1 MANRVQ
7 DEESKEFIMDI
18 LVNNLKVISNGSIVI
33 NVKQSI
39 SFKIGTMTFVFDFPD
54 DGREEKDVKQERTE
68 NTMITHLINFNNP
81 LGSGLKEPT
90 MMATLATGEKLLL
103 NFSVDALSEVKVF
116 HYTWFIEPIQDE
128 SHE

>member
-1 MANRVQ
+1 MLSFPR
-7 DEESKEFIMDI
+7 SKNEVTMDI
-18 LVNNLKVISNGSIVI
+18 FVNNLKVISNGSLVV

-39 SFKIGTMTFVFDFPD
+39 SFKIGSMTFVFDFPD

-68 NTMITHLINFNNP
+68 NTMTTHLINFNNP

-103 NFSVDALSEVKVF
+103 NFSVDALNEVKIF
-116 HYTWFIEPIQDE
+116 HYTWFIEPKQEE